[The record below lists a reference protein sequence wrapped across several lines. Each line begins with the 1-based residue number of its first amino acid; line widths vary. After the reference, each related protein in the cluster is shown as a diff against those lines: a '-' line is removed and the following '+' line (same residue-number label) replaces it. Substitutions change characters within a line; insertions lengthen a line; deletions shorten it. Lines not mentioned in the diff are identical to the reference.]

1 MNSFIYIYVLNII
14 FAYILGGLSQKKGK
28 FKLFPF
34 ITSYLVPW
42 FFICFSNNGPD
53 YTTYKEVVD
62 MMDWNNYSSSYISE
76 PGFNLIVVCLKELS
90 NNNVHITIFLLK
102 TLNII
107 LFSLSIFIVRDRINI
122 RISNL
127 FFVIF
132 YFLPAFYLLSM
143 YVAIGLILC
152 SISLYIKYNIKLI
165 PILLV
170 LVAAQIHNSAYMM
183 IPILILVFSNLA
195 SKFANKPV
203 LKYGLLIGAFVL
215 VYASTY
221 IFSVALDYFSDF
233 SHYAG
238 YFGEGN
244 SGSGIFVYF
253 MFIIQFIIVFE
264 IKNDNSTAEIPNIL
278 FLFTLFDFV
287 FVLASYQFR
296 VIDRMDYYFLSSY
309 FIFYPILLYKN
320 RFVVSQTAKFLL
332 IFYTMIQAYF
342 VYDVRTSVLGMDS
355 YHFFNPFI

>member
-1 MNSFIYIYVLNII
+1 MNSFFYIYVINII
-14 FAYILGGLSQKKGK
+14 SAYIFGGLSQKNGK
-28 FKLFPF
+28 FNFFPF
-34 ITSYLVPW
+34 FISYLVPW

-53 YTTYKEVVD
+53 YTTYKDIVEI
-62 MMDWNNYSSSYISE
+62 MDWDNFSSSYISE
-76 PGFNLIVVCLKELS
+76 PGFNLIIVCLKEIS
-90 NNNVHITIFLLK
+90 NNNVHITLFLLK

-132 YFLPAFYLLSM
+132 YFLPAYYLLSM

-170 LVAAQIHNSAYMM
+170 LVAAQVHNSAYLM
-183 IPILILVFSNLA
+183 IPIFALVFSNYAL
-195 SKFANKPV
+195 KFANKPV
-203 LKYGLLIGAFVL
+203 VKYGLLIGAFVL
-215 VYASTY
+215 ISASTY
-221 IFSVALDYFSDF
+221 IYSVSLSYFSEF

-238 YFGEGN
+238 YIGEGN
-244 SGSGIFVYF
+244 RGSGLYVYF
-253 MFIIQFIIVFE
+253 MYIVQFIIVFE
-264 IKNDNSTAEIPNIL
+264 MKKNNSKADIPNIL

-296 VIDRMDYYFLSSY
+296 VIDRMNFYFLSSF
-309 FIFYPILLYKN
+309 FIMYPILLYKK
-320 RFVVSQTAKFLL
+320 RFVVSQIAKFLL
-332 IFYTMIQAYF
+332 IFYAVVQAYY
-342 VYDVRTSVLGMDS
+342 VYDSRTAALGMDS